1 MPVARP
7 SLTPA
12 DAAAFASQRLRRN
25 VGMAFCF
32 IAILLLINWNAKNLS
47 TPSTGLGIGNSKA
60 QASISRKGFVRL
72 PSGATVRTASA
83 DQGDNQCISKFS
95 TDTKTAQCQAFCNV
109 KFRKFHCVWCKCRA
123 CTFCPKGGEA
133 IEEAA
138 KDAPPPFPPPSPF
151 PPPPPPEAASF
162 THDDLEPEKPQVS
175 QLLVDLDASSSSSN
189 SSSSGGGSSSS
200 STIVNEIN
208 GTAPPEQNASTDS
221 STTIPAFAATDVA
234 PADNAT
240 SQSAASSPLNLG
252 VQQNASAVKMD
263 ALKLVSSGV
272 VPTFAV
278 NNSVTSSQVT
288 TATAETATSMAN
300 LTTSEKALSYDSED
314 DDIEPESD
322 STLNAAAA

>member
-109 KFRKFHCVWCKCRA
+109 KFRKFHCVWCKCV
-123 CTFCPKGGEA
+123 PM
-133 IEEAA
+133 
-138 KDAPPPFPPPSPF
+138 
-151 PPPPPPEAASF
+151 
-162 THDDLEPEKPQVS
+162 
-175 QLLVDLDASSSSSN
+175 LL
-189 SSSSGGGSSSS
+189 
-200 STIVNEIN
+200 
-208 GTAPPEQNASTDS
+208 TAVASTCVD
-221 STTIPAFAATDVA
+221 PY
-234 PADNAT
+234 NALT
-240 SQSAASSPLNLG
+240 SLFLHIALTS
-252 VQQNASAVKMD
+252 VQ
-263 ALKLVSSGV
+263 
-272 VPTFAV
+272 VPRV
-278 NNSVTSSQVT
+278 RVLPQGRRGH
-288 TATAETATSMAN
+288 
-300 LTTSEKALSYDSED
+300 
-314 DDIEPESD
+314 
-322 STLNAAAA
+322 